1 MNLLEGYLDQ
11 GYSIYVDNFYTS
23 PTLGSHLFDHSTH
36 ITGTLDRTRV
46 GVPDEVKDLWANMSH
61 RATTRGSGGYVRVGS
76 LVYAVWKD
84 TKCIVVMSTSHPGH
98 SMNTVL
104 RNCKDSDG
112 KHQKIPV
119 PIPEPVYQYN
129 RYMGGVDCSDQLIKY
144 YNVLRQ
150 TKKYWKTL
158 FLHSIDI
165 AVVNAYLLH
174 RELVEKPM
182 SQYEFRES
190 LVRSLTDTCTRPACR
205 QSSDKINID
214 HRMVKMESM
223 RACVFCKIANKEIHR
238 TTRQCFQCGAPL
250 CFKNRTCFEQWHNR
264 DFKVQ
269 RDTWLAQGT
278 KQKTGRPK
286 GSVKPKGRG
295 KRRKKNW

>member
-182 SQYEFRES
+182 SQYEFR
-190 LVRSLTDTCTRPACR
+190 VTCQKPYRHLYSAC
-205 QSSDKINID
+205 
-214 HRMVKMESM
+214 
-223 RACVFCKIANKEIHR
+223 
-238 TTRQCFQCGAPL
+238 L
-250 CFKNRTCFEQWHNR
+250 
-264 DFKVQ
+264 
-269 RDTWLAQGT
+269 
-278 KQKTGRPK
+278 
-286 GSVKPKGRG
+286 
-295 KRRKKNW
+295 